1 MCHTLLPSSPEA
13 PLQVFVSVQTQL
25 RRNLLNWASQENIS
39 LQQSGWREELSEEKE
54 EQAEIIKGKRMGM
67 ILQMDVKVF
76 LRSSLLSCAGGKL
89 VLSLCRD
96 SRGLV
101 TLS

>member
-1 MCHTLLPSSPEA
+1 MCHTLLLSSPEA

-25 RRNLLNWASQENIS
+25 RRNRASQENIS

-54 EQAEIIKGKRMGM
+54 EQAEIITGKRMGM
-67 ILQMDVKVF
+67 ILQMDVEVF
-76 LRSSLLSCAGGKL
+76 LRNSLLSCAGGKL

-96 SRGLV
+96 SRRLV

>member
-1 MCHTLLPSSPEA
+1 MFPPSPEA
-13 PLQVFVSVQTQL
+13 PLQVFVSVQMQL
-25 RRNLLNWASQENIS
+25 RRNRASQENIS

-54 EQAEIIKGKRMGM
+54 EQAEIITGKRMGM
-67 ILQMDVKVF
+67 ILQMDVEVF
-76 LRSSLLSCAGGKL
+76 LRNSLLSCAGGKL

>member
-25 RRNLLNWASQENIS
+25 RRNRASQENIS

-67 ILQMDVKVF
+67 ILQMDVEVF
-76 LRSSLLSCAGGKL
+76 LRNSLLSCAGGKL